1 MTFTTLHRDLVRRSR
16 GARLGW
22 SVLLA
27 LALGPA
33 ALAAQQGGQ
42 KIAVL
47 NSRAVLL
54 ATPGYAQAES
64 TFTREREAARQE
76 LEKLQASLDSAAA
89 DFDQKSVMLSPSA
102 RTSRRKEL
110 EEQRNRLE
118 QRANELQ
125 DRLAQRERELIEPI
139 HNRVS
144 EVIEGVRSE
153 GNYAL
158 IFDVNANTGLI
169 VAVDKALDVTQKV
182 IERIKARP

>member
-1 MTFTTLHRDLVRRSR
+1 MTFTTLDRGLARRLAGLR
-16 GARLGW
+16 PGW
-22 SVLLA
+22 AVPLA
-27 LALGPA
+27 LALAPA
-33 ALAAQQGGQ
+33 ALAAQQTGSR
-42 KIAVL
+42 IAVL

-64 TFTREREAARQE
+64 TYTRERDAARQE

-118 QRANELQ
+118 QRAAELQ
-125 DRLAQRERELIEPI
+125 NRLAQRERELIEPI
-139 HNRVS
+139 HNRMS

-158 IFDVNANTGLI
+158 ILDVNANTGLI
-169 VAVDKALDVTQKV
+169 VAVDKSLDVTQKV